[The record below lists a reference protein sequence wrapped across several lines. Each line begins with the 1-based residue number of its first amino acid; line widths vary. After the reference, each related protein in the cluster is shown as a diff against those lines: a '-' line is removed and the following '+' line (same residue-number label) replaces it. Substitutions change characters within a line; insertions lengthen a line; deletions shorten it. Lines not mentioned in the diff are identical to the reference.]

1 MERDATTRLIEGM
14 IALRRSRA
22 IAFPFDLFG
31 GEQPWDILLHLFLA
45 DARGERITTAM
56 LIQRSGGTATAGE
69 RWVEYLRRCGL
80 LTRSGGAI
88 EQDVITPTPEALD
101 TFEGW
106 SRSMLDLTDAVA
118 PSRMVRA

>member
-45 DARGERITTAM
+45 DARGERVSSAE
-56 LIQRSGGTATAGE
+56 LIRRSGGSRTAGD
-69 RWVEYLRRCGL
+69 RWLEHLRQHNL
-80 LTRSGGAI
+80 LARSGGGIDQDIVAPTADALAI
-88 EQDVITPTPEALD
+88 FD
-101 TFEGW
+101 GW
-106 SRSMLDLTDAVA
+106 SRSMLELTDAVA
-118 PSRMVRA
+118 PSRMARV